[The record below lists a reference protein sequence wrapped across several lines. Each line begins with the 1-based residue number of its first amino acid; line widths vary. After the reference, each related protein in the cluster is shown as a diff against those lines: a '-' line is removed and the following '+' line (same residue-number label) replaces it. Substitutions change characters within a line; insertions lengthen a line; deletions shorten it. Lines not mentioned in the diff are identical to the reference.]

1 MFNRFT
7 KVNKIATSYSYGD
20 FYLNNRHT
28 NSNERRRAVN
38 IF

>member
-7 KVNKIATSYSYGD
+7 KVNKITTPYSYGG

-28 NSNERRRAVN
+28 NSNERR
-38 IF
+38 